1 MFANLQNA
9 NIKDSS
15 WLKESIFLVEKI
27 WGMELNVV
35 KGKESRSNFRNQII
49 RNQSISEWENKVINI
64 EKKNI
69 FVESGP

>member
-1 MFANLQNA
+1 MKKHIFLKNITGFMFANLQNA

-35 KGKESRSNFRNQII
+35 KGEESRSDFRNQII
-49 RNQSISEWENKVINI
+49 RNQIVYFWMGK
-64 EKKNI
+64 
-69 FVESGP
+69 

>member
-35 KGKESRSNFRNQII
+35 KGEESRSDLQV
-49 RNQSISEWENKVINI
+49 SISEWENKMMNI
-64 EKKNI
+64 EKQNI